1 MRRNLR
7 DNCDEKF
14 RGGET
19 ETHSQDFPPRTSM
32 GCSARFAYTLKRRLD
47 RARSEQKRRDLRLE
61 LGYRAHHVTEGGRIG
76 NEKRSWICHYGSSA
90 PT

>member
-7 DNCDEKF
+7 DNCDENF

-47 RARSEQKRRDLRLE
+47 RARSEQKRRGVYVEATVRSSE
-61 LGYRAHHVTEGGRIG
+61 ERTEATRF
-76 NEKRSWICHYGSSA
+76 A
-90 PT
+90 T